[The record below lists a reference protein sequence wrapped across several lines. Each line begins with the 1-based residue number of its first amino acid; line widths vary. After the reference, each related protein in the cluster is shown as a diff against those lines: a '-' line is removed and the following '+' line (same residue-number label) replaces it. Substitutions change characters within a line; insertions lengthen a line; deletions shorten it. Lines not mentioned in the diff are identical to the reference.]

1 MKIKLCG
8 MMREQDIQNANVAM
22 PDYVGF
28 VFANT
33 KRNIRFETAKQ
44 FRAMLDPAIE
54 AVGVFVNEKEET
66 IASLLNEGIIDIAQ
80 LHGQETIAYMQHLRK
95 LTDKPL
101 WKAIKVQSAQD
112 IIGGMALPADGFLL
126 DTFKAGIL
134 GGSGEQ
140 FNWNLLAAATKP
152 YFLAGGIDSSNI
164 EEAMAHKP
172 YGIDVSS
179 GIETNGKKDAAKMK
193 KIVELVRQH
202 L

>member
-33 KRNIRFETAKQ
+33 RRNIRFETAKQ
-44 FRAMLDPAIE
+44 FRTMLDPAIE

-179 GIETNGKKDAAKMK
+179 GIETNGQKDAAKMK